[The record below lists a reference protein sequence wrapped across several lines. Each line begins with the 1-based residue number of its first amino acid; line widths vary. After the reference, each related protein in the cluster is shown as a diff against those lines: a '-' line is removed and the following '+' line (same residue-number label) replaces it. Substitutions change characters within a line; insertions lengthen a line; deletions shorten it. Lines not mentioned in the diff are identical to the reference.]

1 MTTPSS
7 GPSQVESSLPRLSKL
22 AIAAALALACPGRA
36 QAPQASAPETLQ
48 VYTRETIV
56 DIVVTDDKG
65 RHVRN
70 LKQSDFTVEEDG
82 NPETIRSFKESGLGL
97 TTARPQP
104 RLPPGTYTNDH
115 AAPATG
121 PVNLILIDS
130 LNSPDANMVVLA
142 QQQIVSY
149 LKSMPEGNQVAIFSL
164 TFNGLRVL
172 QGFTADRSL
181 LLRAMNTNFLIYAP
195 NGEVIRRD
203 WATIDAL
210 NQIGAYVAAIKGRKN
225 LLWFAPGVPVML
237 SRDGGYQWGAGDMTI
252 VHRLM
257 DTYELFTNEQI
268 AVSPVD
274 TRGVIRLNSVPL
286 ANAAM
291 RMNDVADDTG
301 GVVYAESNDLRSE
314 LAQAIDEGSHYYTLS
329 YLTPHH
335 LSAGHYHKI
344 KITAKRPGLHLV
356 YRTGYNDEQPP
367 EPAVPTG
374 PKLIQASMQGQAP
387 PATQLLFDLRISP
400 IPGAP
405 PVESTLPD
413 PFTES
418 DPFAFANSF
427 ANTTTAAAA
436 PDAAAASAEPV
447 PSERTPIGPS
457 VNQAAG
463 DQGAELVNQPGR
475 RVLSSPDKTR
485 YTFVYAVPQ
494 SQIAFTANPD
504 GSRTGA
510 LEFDLGAYDPSG
522 RLVNSLSQTM
532 HMPLTPDEYA
542 EFVRTPF
549 QFSQQLDLPP
559 GPITL
564 RVGILDPTS
573 NKVGTLEL
581 QITVPKTHA
590 AAPPTNP

>member
-1 MTTPSS
+1 MRLNKPS
-7 GPSQVESSLPRLSKL
+7 
-22 AIAAALALACPGRA
+22 IAAIGILTTLLALSPHPTRA
-36 QAPQASAPETLQ
+36 QKSAPETLQ

-56 DIVVTDDKG
+56 DIVVTDSQG
-65 RHVRN
+65 RHVHG
-70 LKQSDFTVEEDG
+70 LKQSDFSVEEDG

-97 TTARPQP
+97 TAAHAQP
-104 RLPPGTYTNDH
+104 KLPPGMYTNAQ

-130 LNSPDANMVVLA
+130 LNSPDANLAVLA

-164 TFNGLRVL
+164 SFNGLRVL
-172 QGFTADRSL
+172 QGFTADRNL
-181 LLRAMNTNFLIYAP
+181 LLRAMNTNFLALGP
-195 NGEVIRRD
+195 NGEVINRR

-210 NQIGAYVAAIKGRKN
+210 NQIGAYVSAIKGRKN

-237 SRDGGYQWGAGDMTI
+237 TRDGGYQWGAGDMTI

-257 DTYELFTNEQI
+257 DTYELFTAEQI

-274 TRGVIRLNSVPL
+274 TRGVIKLNTVAL
-286 ANAAM
+286 GNAAM

-344 KITAKRPGLHLV
+344 KITANRPGLHLV
-356 YRTGYNDEQPP
+356 YRTGYDDEPPP

-405 PVESTLPD
+405 PVESTIPD
-413 PFTES
+413 PFS
-418 DPFAFANSF
+418 GADDPFAFSNSF
-427 ANTTTAAAA
+427 SHPPPAAEAPTADQPPSLDQPVA
-436 PDAAAASAEPV
+436 PDQTSAGSAATLPARRTLSISAQV
-447 PSERTPIGPS
+447 
-457 VNQAAG
+457 
-463 DQGAELVNQPGR
+463 
-475 RVLSSPDKTR
+475 TR
-485 YTFVYAVPQ
+485 YTFLYAVPQ
-494 SQIAFTANPD
+494 SQIAFTTNPD
-504 GSRTGA
+504 GTRTGA
-510 LEFDLGAYDPSG
+510 LEFDIGAYDPAG
-522 RLVNSLSQTM
+522 RPINNISQTM
-532 HMPLTPDEYA
+532 HMPLTADEYA
-542 EFVRTPF
+542 EFIKTPF
-549 QFSQQLDLPP
+549 KFSQQLDLPP
-559 GPITL
+559 GPATL
-564 RVGILDPTS
+564 RIGILDPTS

-581 QITVPKTHA
+581 QITVPKPKPTRLA
-590 AAPPTNP
+590 AASQHTTP